1 MLRSTTLRLLCGTC
15 ALAILSSLAAQEQ
28 PAVGKVT
35 FDKDVKPIF
44 KKHCV
49 SCHNSERPRGDLDLS
64 AFAGVMTGGMSGKVA
79 IAGKP
84 DDSPL
89 YLLPAH
95 LGDPTMPPGKPK
107 ISQRE
112 LDLIRDW
119 IAEGLVEKSALAAA
133 AAPAPS
139 AGGLGQ
145 ADPFP
150 RPSPVCAL
158 AVSPTAPVA
167 AVAGRKQVLV
177 FDLAANKLLGGVP
190 FPEGEVHTL
199 RFSRDGKVL
208 IAGGGVGGQSGIVIG
223 FEVGSWKR
231 LFSVGDESDAILAA
245 DISTDK
251 TRVAFG
257 GPGRVVKVVSVPDGK
272 QLHVLRKPTDWVL
285 SVGFSPEGLLVAAG
299 DRFGGLYV
307 WEAKS
312 GKEFFTLPGH
322 AKGVTGLAW
331 RADSDALASCSEDH
345 TVRVWDMHT
354 GTELTKWDAHEEGV
368 LDVAFHPSGSIATA
382 GRDGRVKVWDDKASL
397 KADLGP
403 ATDAVLKVTFTPD
416 AKGVV
421 AGDWSGVVMAWPTA
435 GGTGLRLPLPI
446 QAKPPASAVVPV
458 PTPTVPAPV
467 AIRPAPAVK
476 GRTVAEL
483 DRKRVALKVVEDA
496 AEKLKEEA
504 ARNPKNPAMAKA
516 YLQVCEAVLA
526 MKADV
531 LEAEAAA
538 NGRAPGEPP
547 RRPPCGT
554 KLLCEGRH

>member
-1 MLRSTTLRLLCGTC
+1 MVPPKHRLLCG
-15 ALAILSSLAAQEQ
+15 LAVLCTFSSLPVQGRPAAEK
-28 PAVGKVT
+28 AT
-35 FDKDVKPIF
+35 FGKDVRPVF

-49 SCHNSERPRGDLDLS
+49 SCHNPERPRGDLDLS
-64 AFAGVMTGGMSGKVA
+64 AFAGVMAGGMSGKVA
-79 IAGKP
+79 VAGKP

-95 LGDPTMPPGKPK
+95 LGDPKMPPGKPK

-119 IAEGLVEKSALAAA
+119 IAGGMVEKPAATA
-133 AAPAPS
+133 AVTTATLVTS
-139 AGGLGQ
+139 AGGLGR

-150 RPSPVCAL
+150 RPTPVSAL

-167 AVAGRKQVLV
+167 VVAGRKQVLV

-190 FPEGEVHTL
+190 FPEGEVHAL

-208 IAGGGVGGQSGIVIG
+208 IAGGGVGGQSGTVVG
-223 FEVGSWKR
+223 FAVGTWKR
-231 LFSVGDESDAILAA
+231 LFAVGDEADTVLAA
-245 DISTDK
+245 DISADK

-257 GPGRVVKVVSVPDGK
+257 GPGRVVKIVSVPDGK
-272 QLHVLRKPTDWVL
+272 RLHVLRKPTDWVL

-307 WEAKS
+307 WEAQS
-312 GKEFFTLPGH
+312 GKEFYALRGH

-354 GTELTKWDAHEEGV
+354 GTELTKWDAHEAGA
-368 LDVAFHPSGSIATA
+368 LDIAFHPSGPLATA
-382 GRDGRVKVWDDKASL
+382 GRDGHVKVWDDKGRL

-403 ATDAVLKVTFTPD
+403 AADSVLKVAFAPD
-416 AKGVV
+416 AKWALG
-421 AGDWSGVVMAWPTA
+421 GDWSGKVTAWPTA
-435 GGTGLRLPLPI
+435 GGGGGALPLPVE
-446 QAKPPASAVVPV
+446 ARPRVSAVVPV
-458 PTPTVPAPV
+458 PTPAATAPV
-467 AIRPAPAVK
+467 AVRPAPAAN
-476 GRTVAEL
+476 GRSVAEL
-483 DRKRVALKVVEDA
+483 NRKRAALKAVEDA

-504 ARNPKNPAMAKA
+504 ARNPRNPALAKA

-526 MKADV
+526 LKAEV

-538 NGRAPGEPP
+538 NEMGP
-547 RRPPCGT
+547 R
-554 KLLCEGRH
+554 